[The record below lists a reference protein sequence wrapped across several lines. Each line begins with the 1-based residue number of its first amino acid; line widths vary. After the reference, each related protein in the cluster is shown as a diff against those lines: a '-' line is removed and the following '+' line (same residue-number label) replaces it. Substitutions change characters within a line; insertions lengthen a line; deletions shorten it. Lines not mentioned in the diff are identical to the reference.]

1 MSGSPLNLGNVGTL
15 GNIKLYE
22 NMHWPDSAPFGVCLT
37 HDVDRVKKTYQ
48 YLTHSIKNRSLK
60 PLLGI
65 LRRKAEPYWQ
75 FDNIMQ
81 IEREREVRST
91 FFFLNE
97 SFRFNP
103 LRPST
108 WPMSLGRY
116 NIKSKKIKTI
126 IRRLNQ
132 GGWEIGM
139 HGSIRSY
146 ADGAMLAR
154 EKATLE
160 SIVDHGINGI
170 RQHWLNLEIPDTW
183 VRQANVGFRYDRTFS
198 DRYVVGFKEGIH
210 HPFSPE
216 NLDNFIVFPLS
227 IMDTFLFGQCSKFD
241 DAWDAVVGVIDTVER
256 SHGVLCVLWHQ
267 MVFFEQDFPLYV
279 EIYKKL
285 IEECKGRG
293 AWFGTCQ
300 QVYDLIMT
308 NN

>member
-1 MSGSPLNLGNVGTL
+1 MSKIALNLGNHGTP
-15 GNIKLYE
+15 GKIKIHENI
-22 NMHWPDSAPFGVCLT
+22 HWPGEAPFGVCLT

-48 YLTHSIKNRSLK
+48 YLTHSVRNRSPK

-65 LRRKAEPYWQ
+65 MRKQAEPYWQ
-75 FDNIMQ
+75 FDNIMR
-81 IEREREVRST
+81 IELELKVRST

-103 LRPST
+103 LKPST

-116 NIKSKKIKTI
+116 DMESERIKAM
-126 IRRLNQ
+126 IRRLDE

-146 ADGAMLAR
+146 ADGEMLAR
-154 EKATLE
+154 EKAALE
-160 SIVDHGINGI
+160 HILGHGINGI

-183 VRQANVGFRYDRTFS
+183 VRQAKVGLRYDTTFS
-198 DRYVVGFKEGIH
+198 DRYTVGFKDDIH

-216 NLDNFIVFPLS
+216 NLDDFVVIPLS
-227 IMDTFLFGQCSKFD
+227 IMDTYLFGQCTNLE
-241 DAWDAVVGVIDTVER
+241 DAWNVVEGMIDTVER
-256 SHGVLCVLWHQ
+256 NRGVLCVLWHQ
-267 MVFFEQDFPLYV
+267 MVFFEQDFPV
-279 EIYKKL
+279 HVAIYKKL

-300 QVYDLIMT
+300 EVHDLALA
-308 NN
+308 NS

>member
-1 MSGSPLNLGNVGTL
+1 MSKIALNLGNQGTS
-15 GNIKLYE
+15 GKIKIHENIQ
-22 NMHWPDSAPFGVCLT
+22 WPDSAPFGVCLT

-60 PLLGI
+60 PLLGM

-75 FDNIMQ
+75 FDNIMR

-103 LRPST
+103 LKPST
-108 WPMSLGRY
+108 WPMSMGRY
-116 NIKSKKIKTI
+116 DMQSEKIKNI
-126 IRRLNQ
+126 IRRLDE

-146 ADGAMLAR
+146 ADRALLAR

-160 SIVDHGINGI
+160 NIVGHDINGI

-183 VRQANVGFRYDRTFS
+183 VRQANVGLRYDTTFS
-198 DRYVVGFKEGIH
+198 DRYVVGFKERIH

-216 NLDNFIVFPLS
+216 NLDEFLVFPLS
-227 IMDTFLFGQCSKFD
+227 IMDTYLFGQCSKFD
-241 DAWDAVVGVIDTVER
+241 DAWDAVVSVLDTAER

-267 MVFFEQDFPLYV
+267 MVFFEQDFPLHV
-279 EIYKKL
+279 KIYKKL
-285 IEECKGRG
+285 IEECKMRG

-300 QVYDLIMT
+300 QVCDLLA